1 MTAVMPALRRTA
13 SPAASVTRRLFQHI
27 GGRVGAIL
35 LLIVALA
42 IVLGPFFTAD
52 PNQTDYANTLT
63 SPSWAHPLG
72 TDLAGR
78 DMLARTLVGGR
89 LSLGIA
95 ALVSTATLVIGLAMG
110 LLAGLAGSWL
120 DRVLSRVFDVLLGLP
135 WLVVALAIVGALG
148 PGLVNMV
155 IALTAIGWAYLA
167 RLARNEV
174 ISARNRP
181 DVVAARMAGVPT
193 LRIAWSHV
201 VPGVILVLLVAV
213 TAAFTEVVLAMAG
226 LSFLGLGTQPPTP
239 EWGRMLAETRGSLT
253 IAPWLLLGPGIGLCL
268 GIAGMLLLSDALRD
282 VADPARHRGR

>member
-1 MTAVMPALRRTA
+1 MTAQTMPRTMRTA
-13 SPAASVTRRLFQHI
+13 SGGSVGRRLLEHP
-27 GGRVGAIL
+27 GGRAGAML
-35 LLIVALA
+35 LTIVTLTVAL
-42 IVLGPFFTAD
+42 GPLFTGD
-52 PNQTDYANTLT
+52 PNQTDYANTLAP
-63 SPSWAHPLG
+63 PSWDHPLG
-72 TDLAGR
+72 TDQAGR

-89 LSLGIA
+89 LSLGVA
-95 ALVSTATLVIGLAMG
+95 AFVSVATLVVGLAFG
-110 LLAGLAGSWL
+110 LLAGLGGSWL
-120 DRVLSRVFDVLLGLP
+120 DRGLSRIFDVLLGLP

-174 ISARNRP
+174 LSARNRP

-193 LRIAWSHV
+193 LRIAWAHV
-201 VPGVILVLLVAV
+201 VPGVMLILLTAV

-226 LSFLGLGTQPPTP
+226 LSFLGLGTQPPTA
-239 EWGRMLAETRGSLT
+239 EWGRMLAEARGDLT

-282 VADPARHRGR
+282 VADPARHRRR